1 MPADELT
8 QQQGLDPAGT
18 SVGGAAR
25 SWQEYCRLR
34 YCLTDIGS
42 VPDQT
47 SQELSSEAVIKLK
60 SVAVFCA
67 SSNDAD
73 PSYID
78 LAQRVGQ
85 RLAHER
91 IILVYGGGYSGLMG
105 AVAQATMEAGGE
117 VTGVIPGG
125 LFSNGIPEDEVTTLE
140 VVADMH
146 QRKAR
151 MYELSDGFIGLPG
164 GLGTFEEVFEAA
176 TWTQLGLHA
185 GGRSKTVVLLDEDG
199 FWDGAHALLDKA
211 TAGGVLTKT
220 NRPIIQ
226 GASSI
231 DETLRVLRLD
241 RTNDLP
247 KFVNEQPN
255 NSG

>member
-1 MPADELT
+1 M
-8 QQQGLDPAGT
+8 
-18 SVGGAAR
+18 
-25 SWQEYCRLR
+25 
-34 YCLTDIGS
+34 
-42 VPDQT
+42 
-47 SQELSSEAVIKLK
+47 VIKLN

-73 PSYID
+73 PAYID

-91 IILVYGGGYSGLMG
+91 LTLVYGGGHSGLMG
-105 AVAQATMEAGGE
+105 AVAQAAMEAGGK
-117 VTGVIPGG
+117 VTGIIPGG
-125 LFSNGIPEDEVTTLE
+125 LFTNGIPEDEVTTLE

-185 GGRSKTVVLLDEDG
+185 GGRPKTVVLLDEDG
-199 FWDGAHALLDKA
+199 FWDGAHALLDRA
-211 TAGGVLTKT
+211 SAGGVIKDK
-220 NRPIIQ
+220 NRRIVE

-231 DETLRVLRLD
+231 DEALHILHTD
-241 RTNDLP
+241 RSHELP
-247 KFVNEQPN
+247 EFVIGKPID
-255 NSG
+255 GA

>member
-1 MPADELT
+1 VVIELN
-8 QQQGLDPAGT
+8 
-18 SVGGAAR
+18 
-25 SWQEYCRLR
+25 
-34 YCLTDIGS
+34 
-42 VPDQT
+42 
-47 SQELSSEAVIKLK
+47 

-73 PSYID
+73 PAYID

-91 IILVYGGGYSGLMG
+91 LALVYGGGHSGLMG
-105 AVAQATMEAGGE
+105 AVAQAAMEAGGK

-125 LFSNGIPEDEVTTLE
+125 LFTNGIPEDEVTTLE

-185 GGRSKTVVLLDEDG
+185 GGRPKTVVLLDEDG
-199 FWDGAHALLDKA
+199 FWDGAHALLDRA
-211 TAGGVLTKT
+211 SSGGVIKDK
-220 NRPIIQ
+220 NRRIIE

-231 DETLRVLRLD
+231 DEAIDILHTD
-241 RTNDLP
+241 RSHELP
-247 KFVNEQPN
+247 EFVTGQ
-255 NSG
+255 SIDGA

>member
-1 MPADELT
+1 MNRLARPRSTL
-8 QQQGLDPAGT
+8 GF
-18 SVGGAAR
+18 GAV
-25 SWQEYCRLR
+25 
-34 YCLTDIGS
+34 T
-42 VPDQT
+42 
-47 SQELSSEAVIKLK
+47 KLN

-67 SSNDAD
+67 SSNDAN
-73 PSYID
+73 PAYID

-91 IILVYGGGYSGLMG
+91 LTLIYGGGHSGLMG
-105 AVAQATMEAGGE
+105 AVAQGTMEAGGE

-125 LFSNGIPEDEVTTLE
+125 LFSNGIPEDEITTLE

-185 GGRSKTVVLLDEDG
+185 GGRAKTVVLLDEDG
-199 FWDGAHALLDKA
+199 FWDGAHALLDNA
-211 TAGGVLTKT
+211 TAGGVLTEA

-226 GASSI
+226 AASTI
-231 DETLRVLRLD
+231 DEAIRLLHTD
-241 RTNDLP
+241 RSNELP
-247 KFVNEQPN
+247 KFVNGQLN
-255 NSG
+255 DSA

>member
-1 MPADELT
+1 M
-8 QQQGLDPAGT
+8 
-18 SVGGAAR
+18 
-25 SWQEYCRLR
+25 
-34 YCLTDIGS
+34 
-42 VPDQT
+42 
-47 SQELSSEAVIKLK
+47 IKLN

-73 PSYID
+73 PAYID

-91 IILVYGGGYSGLMG
+91 LTLVYGGGHSGLMG
-105 AVAQATMEAGGE
+105 AVAQAAMEAGGK
-117 VTGVIPGG
+117 VTGIIPGG
-125 LFSNGIPEDEVTTLE
+125 LFTNGIPEDEVTTLE

-185 GGRSKTVVLLDEDG
+185 GGRPKTVVLLDEDG
-199 FWDGAHALLDKA
+199 FWDGAHALLDRA
-211 TAGGVLTKT
+211 SAGGVIKDK
-220 NRPIIQ
+220 NRRIVE

-231 DETLRVLRLD
+231 DEALHILHTD
-241 RTNDLP
+241 RSHELP
-247 KFVNEQPN
+247 EFVIGKPID
-255 NSG
+255 GA

>member
-1 MPADELT
+1 MVT
-8 QQQGLDPAGT
+8 N
-18 SVGGAAR
+18 
-25 SWQEYCRLR
+25 LR
-34 YCLTDIGS
+34 
-42 VPDQT
+42 
-47 SQELSSEAVIKLK
+47 

-73 PSYID
+73 PAYID
-78 LAQRVGQ
+78 LALRVGQ

-91 IILVYGGGYSGLMG
+91 LTLVYGGGHSGLMG

-117 VTGVIPGG
+117 VIGVIPGG
-125 LFSNGIPEDEVTTLE
+125 LFTNGIPEDEVTTLE

-185 GGRSKTVVLLDEDG
+185 GGRPKTVVLLDEDG
-199 FWDGAHALLDKA
+199 FWDGAHALLDRA
-211 TAGGVLTKT
+211 MTGGVIQKQ
-220 NRPIIQ
+220 NRAIVQ
-226 GASSI
+226 GASTIDDTLSI
-231 DETLRVLRLD
+231 L
-241 RTNDLP
+241 RTNRDHELP
-247 KFVNEQPN
+247 EFVT
-255 NSG
+255 GKLVDGA

>member
-1 MPADELT
+1 M
-8 QQQGLDPAGT
+8 
-18 SVGGAAR
+18 
-25 SWQEYCRLR
+25 
-34 YCLTDIGS
+34 
-42 VPDQT
+42 
-47 SQELSSEAVIKLK
+47 KLN
-60 SVAVFCA
+60 SIAVFCA

-73 PSYID
+73 PAYID

-91 IILVYGGGYSGLMG
+91 LRLVYGGGHSGLMG
-105 AVAQATMEAGGE
+105 AVAQAAMEAGGD

-125 LFSNGIPEDEVTTLE
+125 LFTNGIPEDEITTLE

-185 GGRSKTVVLLDEDG
+185 GGRPKSVVLLDEDG
-199 FWDGAHALLDKA
+199 FWDGALALLDRA
-211 TAGGVLTKT
+211 SSGGVLQPQ
-220 NRPIIQ
+220 NRQIIQ

-231 DETLRVLRLD
+231 DDTLRILRTD
-241 RTNDLP
+241 RTHELP
-247 KFVNEQPN
+247 EFVTGQLNQ
-255 NSG
+255 SA